1 MPRILLMML
10 VCLATIDTLGINAFV
25 LTHAYLP
32 VHSLFTLEVHH
43 SDQEV
48 GLPSGRWNVTHLN
61 GQEIHSWPA
70 LLRMTS
76 QLPVDSDKV
85 LLTLAGEE
93 GTISLPIDVRL
104 PIWRILGP
112 SLLWL
117 IPKCL
122 LAGVALALF
131 WRTPDE
137 AAPRQFLLLATV
149 SLMAYLGGYHWNRIA
164 STPALLIPF
173 VTAAVFLPAI
183 NLHFNLIFPRA
194 PLWFDRN
201 PTWIAMGI
209 YLPPALYLITF
220 FGEYWQLRGLEL
232 VARDQNDIQYVE
244 ESLLRLNLGIR
255 VYLAVAFAYFLAGL
269 AVLVFG
275 LIHAKNAMERNQT
288 KWILYGALAS
298 FFPIAL
304 SLYFAMF
311 DRQRFAGGLATMFMF
326 AASIAMSV
334 AYSVSMTRY
343 RLMQFDRLLSKSLLY
358 FLISALVGTGYNVL
372 VILTVIV
379 VGQGGFHE
387 LSLHQAL
394 VGGSAAFLIVMALDL
409 ARVRLKRLLDQ
420 RFKRDRQRLEETL
433 AQMSDAVNNLVDERQ
448 LADSLLRSSMDISPG
463 SQGAVYLS
471 ASGNEKFHTVGA
483 TQGWNSA
490 SDLPADLWS
499 SEAGT
504 SRLETFLARS
514 GQSYP
519 NTFLISPLMHES
531 KRLGFLAI
539 SRPVKGRFSH
549 DEERQLAALCQ
560 VAALALHSAEG
571 HRQIDDL
578 SKELQDKVAKI
589 AEQQRR
595 IIALQS
601 QLRLRS
607 RETSDPPAVTETS
620 VGQTNQSFGLVGD
633 GPPLRRVLDMIRR
646 VAPTNSAV
654 LIRGESGTGKE
665 LVAQALHESSL
676 RAGKPFI
683 KVHCAALSPGLLE
696 SELFGHVRGA
706 FTGALKD
713 KIGRFEAANGGTLFL
728 DEIGDIS
735 QDIQI
740 KLLRVLQEMTF
751 ERVGSSDPVKVDV
764 RIVAATHRNLEAM
777 IHDGGFRRDLFFRL
791 NVFPIDMPPL
801 RDRIEDI
808 PELVQYFL
816 TRAEPGRFVH
826 GVDDDVLLAFK
837 HHHWPGNIREL
848 EHVLERAIVLGSG
861 PILMLQ
867 DLPAEFQENH
877 FVTELTGMDQL
888 SSGANLSQTAR
899 NRKMAMLREQ
909 IVQVLSRAGGNKSE
923 AARALAMPRSTLV
936 SHMRRLGIS

>member
-1 MPRILLMML
+1 MPRILLLTL

-43 SDQEV
+43 SDQDV
-48 GLPSGRWNVTHLN
+48 GLPSGHWNVTHLN
-61 GQEIHSWPA
+61 GHEVKSWPA

-76 QLPVDSDKV
+76 QLPVDSDRV
-85 LLTLAGEE
+85 QLTLAGDGE
-93 GTISLPIDVRL
+93 TINLPIDVRL
-104 PIWRILGP
+104 PLWRIIGP

-164 STPALLIPF
+164 STPLLLIPF

-194 PLWFDRN
+194 PMWFDRS
-201 PTWIAMGI
+201 PVWIAMGI
-209 YLPPALYLITF
+209 YLPPALYLVTF

-232 VARDQNDIQYVE
+232 IARDQNDIRYVD

-255 VYLAVAFAYFLAGL
+255 VYLGVAFAYFLAGL
-269 AVLVFG
+269 AVLVYG
-275 LIHAKNAMERNQT
+275 LIHAKNAIERNQT

-311 DRQRFAGGLATMFMF
+311 DRQRFAGGLATAFMF

-343 RLMQFDRLLSKSLLY
+343 RLMQFDRILSKSLLY

-372 VILTVIV
+372 VILTVII
-379 VGQGGFHE
+379 VGQGGFHQ
-387 LSLHQAL
+387 LSIHQAL
-394 VGGSAAFLIVMALDL
+394 IGGSAAFLIVMALDL

-433 AQMSDAVNNLVDERQ
+433 SQMSVAVNNLVDERQ
-448 LADSLLRSSMDISPG
+448 LAESLLRSSMDISQG
-463 SQGAVYLS
+463 AQGAVFLCS
-471 ASGNEKFHTVGA
+471 SVPEKFHVVGA

-490 SDLPADLWS
+490 SEISAELWS
-499 SEAGT
+499 HDSST
-504 SRLETFLARS
+504 SRLEAFLARS
-514 GQSYP
+514 SRPYQNSV
-519 NTFLISPLMHES
+519 LISPLMHES
-531 KRLGFLAI
+531 RKLGFLAI
-539 SRPVKGRFSH
+539 SRPVKGRFSL

-607 RETSDPPAVTETS
+607 RDTSEPIGISEPPS
-620 VGQTNQSFGLVGD
+620 GQLHQSFGLVGD
-633 GPPLRRVLDMIRR
+633 APPLRRVLDMIRR
-646 VAPTNSAV
+646 VAPTNNAV

-665 LVAQALHESSL
+665 LVAQALHDSSL

-713 KIGRFEAANGGTLFL
+713 KVGRFEAANGGTLFL

-735 QDIQI
+735 HDIQI

-764 RIVAATHRNLEAM
+764 RIVAATHRNLETM
-777 IHDGGFRRDLFFRL
+777 IDDGVFRRDLFFRL

-801 RDRIEDI
+801 RERIEDI

-816 TRAEPGRFVH
+816 NRSEPGRVVH
-826 GVDDDVLLAFK
+826 GVDDDVLVAFK

-867 DLPAEFQENH
+867 DLPSEFQDNYLE
-877 FVTELTGMDQL
+877 TGMIGTDQPL
-888 SSGANLSQTAR
+888 SGANLSRSAR
-899 NRKMAMLREQ
+899 NRKMTMLREQ

-923 AARALAMPRSTLV
+923 AARALAMPRSTLI